1 MNKTELAE
9 KLAKHT
15 GSTKADAART
25 VDAVIDIITDT
36 IVANEEVAI
45 PALGKLVAVFKPA
58 REGRN
63 PATGA
68 TVQIPASRKATF
80 KASKALKDRLNGT
93 V

>member
-9 KLAKHT
+9 KLAERT
-15 GSTKADAART
+15 GSTKAEAART
-25 VDAVIDIITDT
+25 VDAVVGIITDA

-45 PALGKLVAVFKPA
+45 PALGKLIAVYKPA

-63 PATGA
+63 PATGG
-68 TVQIPASRKATF
+68 TMQIPARRKATF